1 MNYILFFLKINFLK
15 INKLIVVDDKQ
26 SFRELS
32 LKLHDKKLFNLTITT
47 LNLLYKMFNTKLEH
61 SVRIFLSCFMINS
74 FPDVMIGNETELEQ
88 NLKKDAKQLIDLS
101 NKIGESNSLFF
112 MKYNCYKF
120 MKLFD
125 DFVKNFNTWKELDK
139 LKIIHDLC
147 TIYFELEADI
157 NKRKN
162 TNNPNQQVFINDN
175 LREQKNIL
183 KKIDKLNGRDEFD
196 KIKNQVEQY
205 KKSIEELYKNIGSTL
220 HKAFWDDLKSKLSVE
235 EPDYLVIL
243 PLLDEVKTMIIN
255 CVPNHQQIHNE
266 IDEKIDIEFLGDMIK
281 RKVLSPDYI
290 INLVHYVIS
299 FIKRFQSAS
308 DDKETL
314 KWENSI
320 KDLFANGCKYEE
332 FFPIFFKGVFE
343 RFDKIMKEAHFVRQ
357 TELFEQIK
365 EIKNKNN

>member
-15 INKLIVVDDKQ
+15 INKLIVVDDKK

-74 FPDVMIGNETELEQ
+74 FPDVMIGNETDLEQ

-196 KIKNQVEQY
+196 KIKNQV
-205 KKSIEELYKNIGSTL
+205 
-220 HKAFWDDLKSKLSVE
+220 
-235 EPDYLVIL
+235 
-243 PLLDEVKTMIIN
+243 
-255 CVPNHQQIHNE
+255 
-266 IDEKIDIEFLGDMIK
+266 
-281 RKVLSPDYI
+281 
-290 INLVHYVIS
+290 
-299 FIKRFQSAS
+299 
-308 DDKETL
+308 
-314 KWENSI
+314 
-320 KDLFANGCKYEE
+320 
-332 FFPIFFKGVFE
+332 
-343 RFDKIMKEAHFVRQ
+343 
-357 TELFEQIK
+357 
-365 EIKNKNN
+365 